1 MAEREKV
8 TVRKVVQMK
17 GKKRIV
23 MVTAYDYPTARVVDQ
38 AGVDIILVGDS
49 LSMTVLGNPSTL
61 QVDMETML
69 RHTEA
74 VARASPRALLVADM
88 PFMSYETG
96 GAEAVKNAGQFLRA
110 GADAVK
116 IEGGEDYAD
125 IVRSFVRA
133 GVPVMGHIGL
143 TPQKHKLL
151 GGYRLMGRT
160 ASEALQIIKDAI
172 ALEEA
177 GVFSIVIEHTASE
190 VAAEVT
196 KRVSVPTICIGSGP
210 HCDGQV
216 LVLHDIVG
224 LSENPPPFAKKY
236 VDLASEMR
244 AAIAKFKEEV
254 ESGLFPEEGR
264 YWRMKE
270 GEYEKVVE
278 ALKRQVRPGEGT

>member
-8 TVRKVVQMK
+8 TVRRVAQMK
-17 GKKRIV
+17 GRKRIV

-88 PFMSYETG
+88 PFMSYEMG

-125 IVRSFVRA
+125 IIRSFVRA
-133 GVPVMGHIGL
+133 GIPVMGHIGL

-172 ALEEA
+172 ALEDA

-216 LVLHDIVG
+216 LVLHDILG
-224 LSENPPPFAKKY
+224 LSESPPPFAKKY

-254 ESGLFPEEGR
+254 EGGLFPEEGR

-278 ALKRQVRPGEGT
+278 ALKRQARPGEGA